1 MKFTRNSWV
10 KIVSKKKILHNF
22 FKRSFVHVFNDEYI
36 SNLSSCLPSDRCCT
50 NIQMYKCKLISNYIE
65 HWKAN
70 ERLSNERLTLPW
82 ERGQTPLQLSN
93 QDTNTRVKAQKKAW
107 LLPQACGP
115 DLQGAWGDQSSCSAF
130 CTHKWATSFWQCH
143 IPVTLINLC
152 VYSM

>member
-1 MKFTRNSWV
+1 M
-10 KIVSKKKILHNF
+10 L
-22 FKRSFVHVFNDEYI
+22 
-36 SNLSSCLPSDRCCT
+36 
-50 NIQMYKCKLISNYIE
+50 NIHMYKCKLISNYIE
-65 HWKAN
+65 HWKAI

-82 ERGQTPLQLSN
+82 GRGQTPLQLSN

-115 DLQGAWGDQSSCSAF
+115 DLQGAWGDQSSCLAF

-152 VYSM
+152 VYSMSKKKERRTSMYQRSENTSASDPGRESIHPAILRKGEYSGSIVDTI